1 VNMKTIQETQFEKA
15 IEKGKV
21 IVMLAFEE
29 KCKTCEEMKPMFE
42 KFAKENVDIDCYL
55 INYKFSLP
63 AKPEGVLI
71 DKFNIGTFPTFITVE
86 SGKILTQMK
95 GNADP
100 ELLKTPFLSVLEL
113 KGKAY
118 DCINVIKSID
128 KVEKNLEL
136 FNALVALKE
145 NTVPV
150 ETAGEDNV
158 PPTGFNCCE

>member
-1 VNMKTIQETQFEKA
+1 MKTIQETQFDKA

-21 IVMLAFEE
+21 VVMLAFEE

-95 GNADP
+95 GNIDGS
-100 ELLKTPFLSVLEL
+100 LLKIPFLSVVEL

-118 DCINVIKSID
+118 DCIEVIRSVD
-128 KVEKNLEL
+128 KIQKDLEL
-136 FNALVALKE
+136 LNALISLKNNPTGHAIE
-145 NTVPV
+145 TTV
-150 ETAGEDNV
+150 EDNV
-158 PPTGFNCCE
+158 PPTGFDCCE